1 MSNCVGLTPDDYEE
15 SILRSLRRIVRAI
28 DLHSRFLESEYGLTG
43 PQLVCLRAID
53 RHGPMSP
60 TELARQV
67 DLSQGTV
74 TGIVDRL
81 VRRQYVSRRRTSKDR
96 RRVVLSS
103 LPAGRDLLASAPSPL
118 QARFASRL
126 EQLPVENRGVIAMM
140 LEQIVRM
147 MGADDLEAAAMLAA
161 GDATAPAGPP
171 SEGRH
176 GGVEPEAEA
185 ARAANSGDTAVGSD
199 GESA

>member
-1 MSNCVGLTPDDYEE
+1 MSHSEYED

-43 PQLVCLRAID
+43 PQLVCLRVID
-53 RHGPMSP
+53 RDGPMSP
-60 TELARQV
+60 TELAKQV

-81 VRRQYVSRRRTSKDR
+81 VRRQYVSRRRTTKDR
-96 RRVVLSS
+96 RRVVLGS

-126 EQLPVENRGVIAMM
+126 EQLPVENQGVIAMM
-140 LEQIVRM
+140 LEQIVGM
-147 MGADDLEAAAMLAA
+147 MDADDLDAAALLAA
-161 GDATAPAGPP
+161 GDAAAPAGPHDGKVSGDGSDEHELP
-171 SEGRH
+171 
-176 GGVEPEAEA
+176 
-185 ARAANSGDTAVGSD
+185 RAANVGETPTGSGEEGA
-199 GESA
+199 